1 MSASNAPSRSADNT
15 RFHAIIYMLGSTV
28 LFSCMHGT
36 IRYVSAELHPFEIAF
51 FDRGPVSAE
60 ALFSGG
66 YWSTYWYNG
75 HIYGSEIARGTDVF
89 RLVPNEHLSQAEID
103 AAELVMV
110 DQLNPQHQEKMEWPT
125 AVPVAQAYLDQMVRA
140 NRIRTESADAL
151 SAVLE
156 QADQGT
162 ASAGNLRNA
171 AANLDAEIAAIA
183 AGTAGGDADRMA
195 KLADVLREL
204 AN

>member
-1 MSASNAPSRSADNT
+1 MAN
-15 RFHAIIYMLGSTV
+15 
-28 LFSCMHGT
+28 SC
-36 IRYVSAELHPFEIAF
+36 
-51 FDRGPVSAE
+51 
-60 ALFSGG
+60 
-66 YWSTYWYNG
+66 
-75 HIYGSEIARGTDVF
+75 
-89 RLVPNEHLSQAEID
+89 
-103 AAELVMV
+103 
-110 DQLNPQHQEKMEWPT
+110 
-125 AVPVAQAYLDQMVRA
+125 PVAQAYLDQMVRA

-171 AANLDAEIAAIA
+171 AANLDAEIAAIT
-183 AGTAGGDADRMA
+183 AGTAGGAADRMA